1 MKGGK
6 ASRAVDGADRT
17 HEFVRVRGAR
27 EHNLKNVDV
36 DKANLDALEAVNFC
50 DNIWPIA
57 RQGLELLRDN
67 VFTGGGLGSRT
78 IRWAIGTIIRIVN
91 SRCGG

>member
-1 MKGGK
+1 VE
-6 ASRAVDGADRT
+6 AVMAISTRMAEAFLDELDAD
-17 HEFVRVRGAR
+17 
-27 EHNLKNVDV
+27 DV
-36 DKANLDALEAVNFC
+36 AAEANLDALEAVNFC

-78 IRWAIGTIIRIVN
+78 IRWAINTIIRIVN
-91 SRCGG
+91 GRCGA